1 MQTEGKHSMAMERL
15 SNRRGEARP
24 SRQLAITL
32 APRHVFHD
40 CCNEILA
47 DAGAT
52 PGGFWAYLQD
62 RKTGLT
68 VVNVLV
74 IRAEVQDELSPT
86 G

>member
-40 CCNEILA
+40 CCNEILE
-47 DAGAT
+47 
-52 PGGFWAYLQD
+52 
-62 RKTGLT
+62 
-68 VVNVLV
+68 
-74 IRAEVQDELSPT
+74 RAAS
-86 G
+86 GRA